1 MILTNEYL
9 RVEIAALG
17 AELMSIYDRS
27 AGTELLWNGDPAY
40 WKRRSPILFPNVGK
54 TWQNV
59 MRIDG
64 TAYPTS
70 QHGFARDRDF
80 ICEAS
85 EDTSATYLLHSDA
98 QTR

>member
-1 MILTNEYL
+1 MTLTNEYL
-9 RVEIAALG
+9 RVEIADLG

-27 AGTELLWNGDPAY
+27 ADTELLWNGDPTY

-64 TAYPTS
+64 AVY
-70 QHGFARDRDF
+70 R
-80 ICEAS
+80 I
-85 EDTSATYLLHSDA
+85 SALEMA
-98 QTR
+98 QVIAD